1 MANVNDVTTNL
12 SIPIP
17 NVGNQ
22 ITYDISRLRDALNS
36 IDTYL
41 TTNATNISTK
51 ESTVNKGAANGY
63 APLDATSKVPA
74 ANLPSY
80 VDDVVEV
87 ANQAALPVTGESG
100 KIYITADT
108 GNTYRWS
115 GTIYVWINSNSGT
128 SDASTKLATAR
139 TIAATGDATYSVS
152 FDGSANVT
160 AAITLANSGVTAGTV
175 NSTATALTPITVN
188 AKGLVTGTGAP
199 VTITPAFSSI
209 TATPTTIAGY
219 GITNAYTKTEVDTAI
234 TNGTPSFTTLT
245 GKPTTLA
252 GYGITDATTS
262 TAFTTHTDDASLHLT
277 SAQNTLIDA
286 LTASAAELNYLVGVT
301 SAVQTQL
308 NAKLTKSGAVWSDF
322 T

>member
-17 NVGNQ
+17 NIGNQ
-22 ITYDISRLRDALNS
+22 ITYDIGRLRDALNAV
-36 IDTYL
+36 DNYL
-41 TTNATNISTK
+41 NIHTTNIATK
-51 ESTVNKGAANGY
+51 ESSVNKGAANGY
-63 APLDATSKVPA
+63 APLGADSKVPA
-74 ANLPSY
+74 VNLPSY
-80 VDDVVEV
+80 VDDVLEA
-87 ANQAALPVTGESG
+87 ANAAALPVTGETG
-100 KIYITADT
+100 KIYVTID
-108 GNTYRWS
+108 NNKIFRWS
-115 GTIYVWINSNSGT
+115 GSVYIEVSPTVGNSDS
-128 SDASTKLATAR
+128 ATKLATAR

-199 VTITPAFSSI
+199 VTITPAFASI
-209 TATPTTIAGY
+209 TATPTTVAGY

-234 TNGTPSFTTLT
+234 TNSTPSFTTLT
-245 GKPTTLA
+245 GKPTTLS

-262 TAFTTHTDDASLHLT
+262 TAFTTHTGDAALHLT
-277 SAQNTLIDA
+277 SAQNTFIDA
-286 LTASAAELNYLVGVT
+286 VTATSTEVNYLTGVT

-308 NAKLTKSGAVWSDF
+308 NTKLTKSGAIWSDF

>member
-17 NVGNQ
+17 NIGNQ
-22 ITYDISRLRDALNS
+22 ITYDIGRLRDALNAV
-36 IDTYL
+36 DNYL
-41 TTNATNISTK
+41 NIHTTNIATK
-51 ESTVNKGAANGY
+51 ESSVNKGAANGY
-63 APLDATSKVPA
+63 APLGADSKVPA

-80 VDDVVEV
+80 VDDVLEA
-87 ANQAALPVTGESG
+87 ANLAALPATGEVG
-100 KIYITADT
+100 KIYVTID
-108 GNTYRWS
+108 NNKIFRWS
-115 GTIYVWINSNSGT
+115 GSVYIEVSPTVGNSDS
-128 SDASTKLATAR
+128 ATKLATAR

-234 TNGTPSFTTLT
+234 TNGAPSFTTLT
-245 GKPTTLA
+245 GKPTTLL

-262 TAFTTHTDDASLHLT
+262 TAFTTHTGDAALHLT
-277 SAQNTLIDA
+277 SAQNTFIDA
-286 LTASAAELNYLVGVT
+286 VTATSTEVNYLTGVT

-308 NAKLTKSGAVWSDF
+308 NTKLTKSGAVWSDF